1 VQFTPDLL
9 PSDVIGVSIWNRN
22 ENVFEFRPGPIFNG
36 VVLADEINRT
46 SPKTQSALL
55 EAMAEGQVTP
65 DGISRDLP
73 KPFMVIATQNP
84 LDHEGTYPLPE
95 SQLDR
100 FLAKTSVGYPARDA
114 ELAILNTHGAA
125 TGSAAIGP
133 VVDARSVQS
142 MIAAVRGVHVAPAL
156 QGYMIDIAD
165 ATRRHPGLTL
175 GVSPR
180 GTLALQRIIRARA
193 AALGRNYA
201 TPDDVKALAPAVLIH
216 RMMLSTD
223 AQLRGATA
231 GQILN
236 EILTATPAPERAN

>member
-1 VQFTPDLL
+1 
-9 PSDVIGVSIWNRN
+9 
-22 ENVFEFRPGPIFNG
+22 
-36 VVLADEINRT
+36 
-46 SPKTQSALL
+46 
-55 EAMAEGQVTP
+55 
-65 DGISRDLP
+65 
-73 KPFMVIATQNP
+73 
-84 LDHEGTYPLPE
+84 
-95 SQLDR
+95 
-100 FLAKTSVGYPARDA
+100 
-114 ELAILNTHGAA
+114 
-125 TGSAAIGP
+125 
-133 VVDARSVQS
+133 

-231 GQILN
+231 AQILG
-236 EILTATPAPERAN
+236 EILAATPAPERAK